1 MSNVSTHTLGRQT
14 RSFYINKILPILFQ
28 YFLRISIFIITPQ
41 ESNHRFAIIGTN
53 YNFEKNEQIITSTVL
68 IYSTIYDQIKRT
80 THRLVRKRYFL
91 YSNRFFEINF
101 QNVILDP
108 ETWVDSRRNVKERK
122 IREKYKQ
129 QER

>member
-28 YFLRISIFIITPQ
+28 YFFKKSRISIFIIIPQ

-80 THRLVRKRYFL
+80 THRLVKKRYFL

-108 ETWVDSRRNVKERK
+108 ET
-122 IREKYKQ
+122 
-129 QER
+129 

>member
-28 YFLRISIFIITPQ
+28 YFFKKSRISIFIIIPQ

-53 YNFEKNEQIITSTVL
+53 YNFEKNEQIITTSTVL

-91 YSNRFFEINF
+91 YNNRFFEINF

-108 ETWVDSRRNVKERK
+108 ET
-122 IREKYKQ
+122 
-129 QER
+129 

>member
-28 YFLRISIFIITPQ
+28 YFLRISIFIIIPQ

-53 YNFEKNEQIITSTVL
+53 YNFEKNEQIIITVL
-68 IYSTIYDQIKRT
+68 IYGTIYDQIKRT

-91 YSNRFFEINF
+91 YNNQFFEINF

-108 ETWVDSRRNVKERK
+108 ET
-122 IREKYKQ
+122 
-129 QER
+129 